1 MLSKMLP
8 GLLAAVLLQAQSQPA
23 LDRATVLMRDYAR
36 GMTENVSDVR
46 VKISDYGPDGKL
58 RRVKN
63 TSHRMSFTKG
73 RFRGTAPDQQT
84 DWESTIV
91 VSHAGR
97 GTLGLE
103 MFTDRG
109 IWDPVF
115 AVSPGGRLRNEWTYE
130 SPTANILRYH
140 SSAGCNTFEP
150 DGAKFRFSRQ
160 FCGRGELAMD
170 NGLQAKFEALGLPL
184 TVGKEVLREY
194 RSEST
199 YRKIAMAGSSEPFLF
214 PATATST
221 FVFKTHKIV
230 VEAAYSLAHAR

>member
-8 GLLAAVLLQAQSQPA
+8 GLLAAVLLWAQSQPA

-36 GMTENVSDVR
+36 GMTENAFDVR
-46 VKISDYGPDGKL
+46 VKISEYADGEL

-63 TSHRMSFTKG
+63 TTHRMSFTKG
-73 RFRGTAPDQQT
+73 RFRGTEPDQQT

-115 AVSPGGRLRNEWTYE
+115 AVSPGGRLHNEWIYE
-130 SPTANILRYH
+130 SPAAGILKYH
-140 SSAGCNTFEP
+140 SSTACNTFEP
-150 DGAKFRFSRQ
+150 DGAKFRLSRQ

-199 YRKIAMAGSSEPFLF
+199 YRRIAMAGSSEPFLF